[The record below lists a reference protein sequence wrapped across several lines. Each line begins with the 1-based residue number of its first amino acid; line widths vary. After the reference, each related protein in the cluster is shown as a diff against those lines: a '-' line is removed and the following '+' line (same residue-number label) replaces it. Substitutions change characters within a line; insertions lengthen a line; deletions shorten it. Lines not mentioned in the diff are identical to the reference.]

1 MAAADLQPLREALE
15 AAAHPLDP
23 PPDLS
28 FRAMFGGLMVYAAG
42 RPLAILADVGLG
54 QQIAPAEQGDLLAE
68 EGARHL
74 QYESGAP
81 ISKQYVIVPPA
92 FVTVPERLRPWLTR
106 SLAYVQT
113 LPPPKK
119 RSRKRPSG

>member
-1 MAAADLQPLREALE
+1 MAATDLQPLREALE

-42 RPLAILADVGLG
+42 RPLAILADVGLALK
-54 QQIAPAEQGDLLAE
+54 IAPAEQGDLLAE
-68 EGARHL
+68 EGAKHL

-92 FVTVPERLRPWLTR
+92 FVNDPERLRPWLTR